1 MDARRVDSD
10 VFRLLAKPVRE
21 GLAALGFSKATL
33 PQTLAIPPILNG
45 ENVLL
50 VAPTGSG
57 KTEAVLLP
65 LFSKL
70 VRQKSRKGISIIY
83 VTPLRA
89 LNRDLLRRLNFWASK
104 LEISVEVRHG
114 DTEMKLRRK

>member
-1 MDARRVDSD
+1 MKDEAQ
-10 VFRLLAKPVRE
+10 VFRLLAKPVQE
-21 GLAALGFSKATL
+21 TL
-33 PQTLAIPPILNG
+33 KEKGIYKPTEPQLKAIPFVLKG
-45 ENVLL
+45 KNVLL

-70 VRQKSRKGISIIY
+70 VEQPRRQGISVLY

-89 LNRDLLRRLNFWASK
+89 LNRDMIER
-104 LEISVEVRHG
+104 IS
-114 DTEMKLRRK
+114 